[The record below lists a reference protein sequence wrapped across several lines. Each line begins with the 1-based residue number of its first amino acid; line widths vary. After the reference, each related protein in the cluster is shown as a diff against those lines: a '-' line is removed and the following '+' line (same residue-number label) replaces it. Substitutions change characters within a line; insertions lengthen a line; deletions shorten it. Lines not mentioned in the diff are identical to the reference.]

1 MLYFYVS
8 YLNLLTMN
16 DLFFQYGV
24 DLSPNLSSFSFLT
37 NLSETEGVC

>member
-8 YLNLLTMN
+8 YLNALNMS

-24 DLSPNLSSFSFLT
+24 DLSPNLSSFSLLT
-37 NLSETEGVC
+37 NLSETDGIY